1 MASAFGGTGMVV
13 RRLSVL
19 DAMILVAATAMGLA
33 GIRACSPAFYSYQ
46 YTPITP
52 PPWLNWLAVVLS
64 NWAFYVSPL
73 PAAWTLAAM
82 VLRLRSPRPP
92 MRRLMRQP
100 GAVAVLAATML
111 VLIGV
116 VHYLLDL
123 HNPSLH
129 DIPYQYTSFSLGCG
143 VGSAWWILALGKRWR
158 AEPSWIDRFGRALG
172 AYWVGMVPLILF
184 RTYGQI

>member
-1 MASAFGGTGMVV
+1 MVV
-13 RRLSVL
+13 RRFSVL
-19 DAMILVAATAMGLA
+19 DAMILIASTAVGFA

-46 YTPITP
+46 YTPMTP

-64 NWAFYVSPL
+64 NWAFYLSPL
-73 PAAWTLAAM
+73 PAAWTLAAL

-100 GAVAVLAATML
+100 GAVAVFAATML
-111 VLIGV
+111 ILIGV

-123 HNPSLH
+123 HNPSSH
-129 DIPYQYTSFSLGCG
+129 DVPFQYTSFSLGCG
-143 VGSAWWILALGKRWR
+143 VGSAWWILVLGMRWR
-158 AEPSWIDRFGRALG
+158 AERSWIDRLGRVLG